1 MALTTAHFRGLL
13 EEERLRLTNLCNHW
27 ENIACSETSIGE
39 EVHGVIRTT
48 VGQARLLMK
57 ERFAQFAGLIHVC
70 DNNLGE
76 KKTTCEDLQGFW
88 DMVYF
93 QVEDVA
99 NKFEQLVKLQSNGW
113 ILAEQAVQAKPGNV
127 KRAEQKTNPKVT
139 KGPENTGL
147 SETQKA
153 RIAASRKRLAEA
165 KARMASGARAPPPE
179 VADEKENVVFEAPGF
194 FVVSSPARPKQHK
207 TIHETPECLN
217 KTPINT
223 PIKTPAQK
231 DFSPLV
237 RITRSAKK
245 ALNLHNF

>member
-1 MALTTAHFRGLL
+1 M
-13 EEERLRLTNLCNHW
+13 
-27 ENIACSETSIGE
+27 
-39 EVHGVIRTT
+39 IRTT
-48 VGQARLLMK
+48 IGQAKLLMK
-57 ERFAQFAGLIHVC
+57 ERFSQFAGLIHVC

-88 DMVYF
+88 EMVYF
-93 QVEDVA
+93 QVEDVK
-99 NKFEQLVKLQSNGW
+99 NKFEQLVKLQRNDW
-113 ILAEQAVQAKPGNV
+113 VLAEQVDKAKAANV

-139 KGPENTGL
+139 KGSEKTGP
-147 SETQKA
+147 SELLKA

-165 KARMASGARAPPPE
+165 KARMASASMTPPPE
-179 VADEKENVVFEAPGF
+179 AANDKENVVFEAPGF

-207 TIHETPECLN
+207 IIHETPECLSRTPS
-217 KTPINT
+217 KTPV
-223 PIKTPAQK
+223 QK

>member
-57 ERFAQFAGLIHVC
+57 ERFSQFAGLIHVC

-93 QVEDVA
+93 QVEDVT
-99 NKFEQLVKLQSNGW
+99 NKFEQLAKLQSNGW
-113 ILAEQAVQAKPGNV
+113 IPVEQVVQAKAANA

-139 KGPENTGL
+139 KGSEQTGM
-147 SETQKA
+147 SELQKA

-165 KARMASGARAPPPE
+165 KARMASAARTPPPE
-179 VADEKENVVFEAPGF
+179 VAVEKENVVFEAPGF

-207 TIHETPECLN
+207 IIHETPECLN
-217 KTPINT
+217 KT

>member
-1 MALTTAHFRGLL
+1 MVLTTAYFRGLL
-13 EEERLRLTNLCNHW
+13 EEERQRLANLCEHW

-39 EVHGVIRTT
+39 EEQGLIRTT
-48 VGQARLLMK
+48 IGQARLLMK
-57 ERFAQFAGLIHVC
+57 ERFSQFAGLIHVC

-88 DMVYF
+88 DMIYF

-99 NKFEQLVKLQSNGW
+99 KKFEQLVKLQSNGW
-113 ILAEQAVQAKPGNV
+113 VLTEQVVEAKAANV
-127 KRAEQKTNPKVT
+127 KRAEQKTNPKVVKASEKT
-139 KGPENTGL
+139 GPSDL
-147 SETQKA
+147 LKA

-165 KARMASGARAPPPE
+165 KARMASAATTAPPVE
-179 VADEKENVVFEAPGF
+179 EANDKENVVFEAPGF
-194 FVVSSPARPKQHK
+194 FMVSSPARPKQHK
-207 TIHETPECLN
+207 IIHETPEFLS
-217 KTPINT
+217 KTPV
-223 PIKTPAQK
+223 KTLAQK